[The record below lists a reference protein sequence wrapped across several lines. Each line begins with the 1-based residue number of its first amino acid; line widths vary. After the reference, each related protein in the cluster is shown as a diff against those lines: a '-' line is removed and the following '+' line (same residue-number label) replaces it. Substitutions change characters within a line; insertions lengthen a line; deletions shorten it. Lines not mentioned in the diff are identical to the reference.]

1 MFAINR
7 KSDFARKLEQDIQY
21 IRLEMLMHSRAGIV
35 HPSHE
40 NESLRGVGVPGG
52 DPAPSRDGGDVIIRS
67 YLPPPTYH
75 G

>member
-40 NESLRGVGVPGG
+40 NESLRGARKVLVFQ
-52 DPAPSRDGGDVIIRS
+52 VMI
-67 YLPPPTYH
+67 PPPLVMEVML
-75 G
+75 

>member
-40 NESLRGVGVPGG
+40 NESLKGRVTLKGVEEF
-52 DPAPSRDGGDVIIRS
+52 SRLV
-67 YLPPPTYH
+67 YQ
-75 G
+75 